1 MNEGIEQLIEAL
13 SFSPDNI
20 PLRLHLAELMIKGFM
35 LDDAALQYQEILNR
49 SYGNDKARKGLA
61 NVYIKQKKYSAAIL
75 VYEALVA
82 DNVLKGEELVPYVK
96 CLIKE
101 NSQNEA
107 IEIYK
112 KVLQQCPGFKDE
124 EIDGVLRMPSTAKKS
139 NNIIDDEYEDELDDM
154 FGVGDFEGDG
164 QADFFMEK
172 PDLKFEDVGGMKKV
186 KNEISMKIIQP
197 LKNPDLFKA
206 FGKKTG
212 GGILLYGPPGC
223 GKTYL
228 AKATAGEIDA
238 KFINIGLHDILDM
251 WMGNSEKNLHEIFAQ
266 ARENQPC
273 VLFFDEV
280 DAIGASRSDLKG
292 SSMRHVINQF
302 LAEMDGVEHS
312 NEGILI
318 LAATNAPWSVDSAF
332 RRPGRFDRVVFVAPP
347 DIEGRTEILNQY
359 LKDKPTEKI
368 DITAVAKV
376 TEEYSGADLK
386 AVVDIATEYK
396 LEESL
401 AKGAIEKLTTKDLLK
416 AAKQHKNTTA
426 EWFSTARNYALYA
439 NETGLYNDIL
449 DYLKI
454 KK

>member
-1 MNEGIEQLIEAL
+1 MNEGIEQLREAL

-20 PLRLHLAELMIKGFM
+20 PLRLHLADLMVKGFM
-35 LDDAALQYQEILNR
+35 LDDAAVEYQEVLQRN
-49 SYGNDKARKGLA
+49 YGNDKARKGLA
-61 NVYIKQKKYSAAIL
+61 NVYFKQKKYSAAIL
-75 VYEALVA
+75 VFEALMG
-82 DNVLKGEELVPYVK
+82 DNMLAGDEMVPYIR

-101 NSQNEA
+101 HSTNEA
-107 IEIYK
+107 VEVYK
-112 KVLQQCPGFKDE
+112 KVLQQNPGFKDE
-124 EIDGVLRMPSTAKKS
+124 EIDGALRLASTAS
-139 NNIIDDEYEDELDDM
+139 RQGEDDEDDEDDI
-154 FGVGDFEGDG
+154 FGMHDFEGEG
-164 QADFFMEK
+164 RTDFFMEK

-186 KNEISMKIIQP
+186 KNEISLKIIQP
-197 LKNPDLFKA
+197 LKNPDLYKA
-206 FGKKTG
+206 FGKKAG

-228 AKATAGEIDA
+228 ARATAGEIDA

-251 WMGNSEKNLHEIFAQ
+251 WMGNSEKNLHEVFAQ
-266 ARENQPC
+266 ARENAPC

-312 NEGILI
+312 NEGVLI
-318 LAATNAPWSVDSAF
+318 LAATNAPWSIDSAF

-347 DIEGRTEILNQY
+347 DIEGRVEILKQH
-359 LKDKPTEKI
+359 LKDKPAETI
-368 DITAVAKV
+368 DLAAVAKV

-416 AAKQHKNTTA
+416 AVKQHKFTTG

-439 NETGLYNDIL
+439 NETGLYDDIL
-449 DYLKI
+449 NYI
-454 KK
+454 KAKK